1 MRLSRESRYAIRALM
16 ELARHAPGE
25 RVDARHIAAEARL
38 PVAFLQKILRQL
50 TVAGILESRRGQ
62 GYMLARPPEAIT
74 LRETLEAIEGN
85 DVFGGRCIFWK
96 EECSSEDPCELHF
109 RWREL
114 KPAVEDAIARTTL
127 AEIVEAGG
135 PPFGLELAVPPSGT
149 VAG

>member
-1 MRLSRESRYAIRALM
+1 M
-16 ELARHAPGE
+16 ELARRVPGA
-25 RVDARHIAAEARL
+25 RVDARHIAVEARL

-62 GYMLARPPEAIT
+62 GYTLARPPEEIT
-74 LRETLEAIEGN
+74 LRDTLVAIEGD

-114 KPAVEDAIARTTL
+114 KPAVEEAIARTTL
-127 AEIVEAGG
+127 TEIVEAGG
-135 PPFGLELAVPPSGT
+135 PPFGLELAVPPTDGT
-149 VAG
+149 AG